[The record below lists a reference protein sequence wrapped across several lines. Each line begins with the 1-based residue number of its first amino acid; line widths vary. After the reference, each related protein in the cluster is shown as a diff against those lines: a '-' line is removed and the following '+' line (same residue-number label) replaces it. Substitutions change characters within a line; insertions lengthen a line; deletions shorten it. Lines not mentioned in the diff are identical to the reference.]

1 MIGVRGPVLL
11 KESLMFR
18 LAPLWTLFLLF
29 TLHGIVRAEDPV
41 FSGPQVG
48 ESLPSFKA
56 KGVFGDIAGK
66 EFDFIEQA
74 KGKSVALIFV
84 HARTRP
90 AFGLTNTIMKY
101 AAGKKKDGL
110 ESGVIFLTDDPTEME
125 KWMNV
130 VAQNFPKGIT
140 YGISTDGPEG
150 PGAYGLNRNVT
161 LTVLIGK
168 AGKVTANFAL
178 VQPSL
183 PQDGPKILKAIVDV
197 TGGGEVPSIESLA
210 GQGYQNRER
219 MERNPAAGRPNDEK
233 LVSLLRAVINKDA
246 SDEEVKAAAEAVEKY
261 VAENET
267 ARRDLAQ
274 RINLI
279 VNSDKLSNY
288 GTKTAQEI
296 LAGWA
301 KKYEADRE
309 KTPVKPQEIKP

>member
-1 MIGVRGPVLL
+1 M
-11 KESLMFR
+11 SR
-18 LAPLWTLFLLF
+18 LAPLWTALL
-29 TLHGIVRAEDPV
+29 LLILPGNAPAEDPV

-48 ESLPSFKA
+48 ETLPSFKA
-56 KGVFGDIAGK
+56 KGVFGEMAGK

-84 HARTRP
+84 HTRTRP

-110 ESGVIFLTDDPTEME
+110 ESGVIFLTDDPTETE
-125 KWMNV
+125 KWMNLV
-130 VAQNFPKGIT
+130 EKNFPKGIT
-140 YGISTDGPEG
+140 YGISTDGQEG

-168 AGKVTANFAL
+168 EGKVTANFAL
-178 VQPSL
+178 VQPGL
-183 PQDGPKILKAIVDV
+183 QADGPKILKAIVDV

-210 GQGYQNRER
+210 GPGYQNRQR
-219 MERNPAAGRPNDEK
+219 MERKPDADRPNDEK

-246 SDEEVKAAAEAVEKY
+246 SAEDVKAAAEAVEKY
-261 VAENET
+261 VAENEN
-267 ARRDLAQ
+267 ARRDLAN
-274 RINLI
+274 RTNRV
-279 VNSDKLSNY
+279 VNSDNLSNY

-296 LAGWA
+296 LKGWA

-309 KTPVKPQEIKP
+309 KTPVKPKEIKP